1 MQIGFGVVM
10 TRKRI
15 LVVDDDPSTRF
26 LLRLIFE
33 TGGYEVIEAQNGIAA
48 LIWIKE
54 TLPDIVVT
62 DMMMPVMDGGALIDH
77 LRSHAQ
83 TAALPILAI
92 TANPKGKEA
101 AAKADLVL
109 AKPFDRNQLL
119 AIVESLLAQNESRSD
134 L

>member
-1 MQIGFGVVM
+1 M

-62 DMMMPVMDGGALIDH
+62 DMMMPVMDGPSFRA
-77 LRSHAQ
+77 AQ
-83 TAALPILAI
+83 RAAIETARIPIIVLSATHEVQGRAAALD
-92 TANPKGKEA
+92 A
-101 AAKADLVL
+101 AAIF
-109 AKPFDRNQLL
+109 AKPFDLGDLL
-119 AIVESLLAQNESRSD
+119 DAIARLVTDAARGALPT
-134 L
+134 